1 MGFIPQVNN
10 KTLSFVLI
18 LACMAMLPL
27 QYTQASEARVA
38 VASNFAQT
46 AKVLAKEFERDT
58 GKKITLIFGATGK
71 HYAQIKHGAPFD
83 VFLAADSLRPARLE
97 KEKAAIPGS
106 RFTYAIGKLVLW
118 SPKQNYIAPK
128 GDVLRGTSFNRLA
141 MANPR
146 LAPYGKAAQ
155 QVLEKRGLWK
165 KLRSRIVR
173 GENIGQTYQ
182 FVKSGNAELGFIAY
196 AQVYLAG
203 QTTKG
208 SHWLV
213 PQKLY
218 TPIKQQAILLKDKPD
233 ARQFLSFLQSSTA
246 INIIQNH
253 GYDTP

>member
-1 MGFIPQVNN
+1 
-10 KTLSFVLI
+10 
-18 LACMAMLPL
+18 MLPF
-27 QYTQASEARVA
+27 QYTQASEIRVA

-46 AKVLAKEFERDT
+46 AKVLAKEFEHNT
-58 GKKITLIFGATGK
+58 GKKITLIFGSTGK
-71 HYAQIKHGAPFD
+71 HYAQIKHGAPFH
-83 VFLAADSLRPARLE
+83 VFLAADSLRPERLE
-97 KEKAAIPGS
+97 NEKTAVAGS

-118 SPKQNYIAPK
+118 SPKENYIDPK
-128 GDVLRGTSFNRLA
+128 GDVLRNANYNRMA

-155 QVLEKRGLWK
+155 QVLEKHSLWK

-196 AQVYLAG
+196 TQIYLTG

-213 PQKLY
+213 PQTLY

-233 ARQFLSFLQSSTA
+233 ARQFLRFLQSSTA